1 MANYKHMEMAEALSN
16 DSRINISRGF
26 LGLKT
31 NLTYAPTSSKINLK
45 VNEYAPDM
53 EGRLTQLLQTDGKTM
68 RSEVEKGKLP
78 TVAVG
83 PFRLEIA
90 CSQDYEYLAVQLS
103 VPMLASIP
111 LVTVPFLRSVT
122 HVVNGQNQSPLAIVY
137 GLVVVLLFFPVSPLA
152 TM

>member
-53 EGRLTQLLQTDGKTM
+53 EGRLTQLLQTV
-68 RSEVEKGKLP
+68 RRC
-78 TVAVG
+78 VAKWKRVSC
-83 PFRLEIA
+83 PLLRL
-90 CSQDYEYLAVQLS
+90 DLS
-103 VPMLASIP
+103 AWK
-111 LVTVPFLRSVT
+111 
-122 HVVNGQNQSPLAIVY
+122 
-137 GLVVVLLFFPVSPLA
+137 
-152 TM
+152 

>member
-53 EGRLTQLLQTDGKTM
+53 EGRLTQLLQTDGKAM

-90 CSQDYEYLAVQLS
+90 CSQDYEYLAVQLFRFS
-103 VPMLASIP
+103 NFNYSPMTEMKVYEGDDALAVS
-111 LVTVPFLRSVT
+111 
-122 HVVNGQNQSPLAIVY
+122 A
-137 GLVVVLLFFPVSPLA
+137 LLC
-152 TM
+152 

>member
-53 EGRLTQLLQTDGKTM
+53 EADSHNCFRLTVRRCVAKWKRVSCPLL
-68 RSEVEKGKLP
+68 
-78 TVAVG
+78 
-83 PFRLEIA
+83 RL
-90 CSQDYEYLAVQLS
+90 DLS
-103 VPMLASIP
+103 VWK
-111 LVTVPFLRSVT
+111 
-122 HVVNGQNQSPLAIVY
+122 
-137 GLVVVLLFFPVSPLA
+137 
-152 TM
+152 